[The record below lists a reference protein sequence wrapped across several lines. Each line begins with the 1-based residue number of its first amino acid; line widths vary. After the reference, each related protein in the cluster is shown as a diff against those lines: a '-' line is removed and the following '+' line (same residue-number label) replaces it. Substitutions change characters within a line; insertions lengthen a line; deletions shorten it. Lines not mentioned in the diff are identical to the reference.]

1 MFAMARA
8 DLERISRWQLGI
20 GHAAE
25 QPWQQSADACPR
37 NSELPRSRVSRNWA
51 SELSLARRSLGGRRA
66 SPPGPRLII
75 LLPQSVARWIEAP
88 LSRPKRREHLRSDRH
103 G

>member
-20 GHAAE
+20 ML
-25 QPWQQSADACPR
+25 QSSRWQQSADACPR
-37 NSELPRSRVSRNWA
+37 NSEPPRSRVSRNWA